1 MDFFSA
7 VVVMANIKILVGT
20 VYGNALEVAE
30 LCRDKLTAKEHQVT
44 LYRQAD
50 IEDVMAD
57 ETEIILVST
66 STTGQGEIPDS
77 LLKLYCQLQDRSPV
91 MPEVRYGLIALG
103 DSSYDT
109 YAEAGYL
116 MDALLQKLQLQ
127 RIGAPLFIDACETR
141 APCEEAELW
150 IEAWAS
156 QLG

>member
-1 MDFFSA
+1 
-7 VVVMANIKILVGT
+7 MANIKILVGT

-30 LCRDKLTAKEHQVT
+30 LCRDKLIANQHQVT

-50 IEDVMAD
+50 IDDVVGD
-57 ETEIILVST
+57 DTEILLVST

-77 LLKLYCQLQDRSPV
+77 LLKLYCQLQDCSPV
-91 MPEVRYGLIALG
+91 MPQVRYGLIALG

-127 RIGAPLFIDACETR
+127 RIGDPLFIDACETR
-141 APCEEAELW
+141 VPCEEAELW
-150 IEAWAS
+150 LEGWTA